1 MCVYMCVRV
10 YVCVCTSYFCYINV
24 GTQHRV
30 CTHLSHTLTCTR
42 GCSTPALS
50 VSQTHNNASS
60 HSTRTRS
67 FADKTSVEPDARP
80 ACAKSWGMNETRLCI
95 RTPTRS
101 EQQAD
106 AKELW
111 VQDARAER
119 EAPAAFLDF
128 SWPCCLPTAL
138 PLPELLPRSQG
149 AWV

>member
-1 MCVYMCVRV
+1 MCVHVCTCVRV
-10 YVCVCTSYFCYINV
+10 CVYFILLLHKRRDT
-24 GTQHRV
+24 TQS
-30 CTHLSHTLTCTR
+30 LYPLITLTCTR

-80 ACAKSWGMNETRLCI
+80 ACAKSWGMNETRLCV